1 MKIGFFDS
9 GLGGLTILKKAIEK
23 YNAEYIYI
31 ADNLHAP
38 YGIKEKHIVKNY
50 SFKNVEYL
58 IQRECKIIVIACNT
72 ATSIAIQELREKYPN
87 ICFIGTEPAIK
98 PAVDIEHRKVLVMAT
113 SLTLQEEKLQ
123 HLIVELDAKNDLELL
138 PMDKL
143 VIYAEKY
150 PHIDFEQADSYIRE
164 QFQNFSFQDISSIV
178 LGCTHFPIFKKE
190 FARYI
195 PKETKIIDSA
205 KGVVNN
211 MIRKALQI
219 EEEQKEMQIEIIT
232 TKKDLNF
239 SIKANQILKRGADEI
254 HYTFV

>member
-9 GLGGLTILKKAIEK
+9 GLGGLTILKKAIET
-23 YNAEYIYI
+23 YHAEYIYL

-38 YGIKEKHIVKNY
+38 YGIKEKQVVKNY
-50 SFKNVEYL
+50 SLKNVEYL
-58 IQRECKIIVIACNT
+58 IQRGCKIIVIACNT

-98 PAVDIEHRKVLVMAT
+98 PAMNIEHKKVLVMAT

-123 HLIVELDAKNDLELL
+123 HLIIKLDAKNDLELL

-143 VIYAEKY
+143 VICAEKY
-150 PHIDFEQADSYIRE
+150 PYIDFDQADSYIKE

-190 FARYI
+190 FAKYI
-195 PKETKIIDSA
+195 PKETKIVDSA
-205 KGVVNN
+205 RGVVNN
-211 MIRKALQI
+211 MIRKALQM
-219 EEEQKEMQIEIIT
+219 EEEQKKIQIEIVT
-232 TKKDLNF
+232 TKKDPNF
-239 SIKANQILKRGADEI
+239 SIKANEILKKEANVMYD
-254 HYTFV
+254 TLK